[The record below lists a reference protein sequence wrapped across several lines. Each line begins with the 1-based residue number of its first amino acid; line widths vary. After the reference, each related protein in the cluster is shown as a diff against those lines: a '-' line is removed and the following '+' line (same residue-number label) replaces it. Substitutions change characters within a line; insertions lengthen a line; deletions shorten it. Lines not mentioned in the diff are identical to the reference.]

1 MSVINYSCSVN
12 LCENHSAFRGF
23 EVLKICFHTR
33 TAEHITGAKTFLGG
47 GEGVWLNVLI
57 TKSKQFWYNLSTF
70 WVYIA
75 GPIPQS
81 LLPHNINVLNG
92 SLLIPV

>member
-33 TAEHITGAKTFLGG
+33 TAEHITGAKHFLGMG
-47 GEGVWLNVLI
+47 GGLAKYANNQEQAILVQFKYIFGVYCRPHSTVLA
-57 TKSKQFWYNLSTF
+57 TT
-70 WVYIA
+70 
-75 GPIPQS
+75 
-81 LLPHNINVLNG
+81 
-92 SLLIPV
+92 